1 VTQLRRTVMLTRVEK
16 AQQKWGG
23 SHTVIDKWLN
33 ERQELI
39 ILYCKM
45 AGFSPYDKKD
55 HALPKPEQIQA
66 FCQILM
72 DYLSAGHF
80 EVYDDIAKA
89 CENKGP
95 QSQQLASDIY
105 PRISSTTD
113 IALDFNDKYAEV
125 DKEDLLEQ
133 FDNDLSVLGETLE
146 MRFELEDELIDN
158 LYSNHT
164 D

>member
-1 VTQLRRTVMLTRVEK
+1 MLTRVEK

-39 ILYCKM
+39 VLFCKM

-55 HALPKPEQIQA
+55 HALPEPAQIES

-80 EVYDDIAKA
+80 EIYDDIAKA
-89 CENKGP
+89 CEKKGV
-95 QSQQLASDIY
+95 QSQALANDIY

-113 IALDFNDKYAEV
+113 VALDFNDKYAEV
-125 DKEDLLEQ
+125 NKDDLLKD
-133 FDNDLSVLGETLE
+133 FDNDLSVIVETLE
-146 MRFELEDELIDN
+146 ARFALEDELIDN
-158 LYSNHT
+158 LFSNHT

>member
-1 VTQLRRTVMLTRVEK
+1 MLTRLEK

-23 SHTVIDKWLN
+23 SHTVIDKWLT
-33 ERQELI
+33 ERQELLV
-39 ILYCKM
+39 LYCRI
-45 AGFSPYDKKD
+45 AGFSPYDQKD
-55 HALPKPEQIQA
+55 HALPDQLQIQN

-89 CENKGP
+89 CEQKGP
-95 QSQQLASDIY
+95 SSQQLASELY
-105 PRISSTTD
+105 PRISETTD

-125 DKEDLLEQ
+125 DKEDLLKD
-133 FDNDLSVLGETLE
+133 FDDDLSKLGEALE
-146 MRFELEDELIDN
+146 LRFELEDELIDN

-164 D
+164 

>member
-1 VTQLRRTVMLTRVEK
+1 MLTRLEK

-23 SHTVIDKWLN
+23 SHTVIDKWLT
-33 ERQELI
+33 ERQELLV
-39 ILYCKM
+39 LYCRI

-55 HALPKPEQIQA
+55 HALPDQLQIQN

-89 CENKGP
+89 CEQKGP
-95 QSQQLASDIY
+95 HSQQLASELY
-105 PRISSTTD
+105 PRISETTD
-113 IALDFNDKYAEV
+113 TALDFNDKYAEV
-125 DKEDLLEQ
+125 DKEDLLKD
-133 FDNDLSVLGETLE
+133 FDDDLSKLGEALE
-146 MRFELEDELIDN
+146 LRFELEDELIDN

-164 D
+164 

>member
-1 VTQLRRTVMLTRVEK
+1 MLTRVEK

-39 ILYCKM
+39 VLYCKM
-45 AGFSPYDKKD
+45 AGFSPYDNKD
-55 HALPKPEQIQA
+55 HALPEPEQIQA

-89 CENKGP
+89 CEKKGLE
-95 QSQQLASDIY
+95 SQQLANTIY

-125 DKEDLLEQ
+125 DKEDLLKE

-146 MRFELEDELIDN
+146 VRFELEDELIDN
-158 LYSNHT
+158 LFSNHT

>member
-1 VTQLRRTVMLTRVEK
+1 MLTRVEK

-39 ILYCKM
+39 VLFCKM

-55 HALPKPEQIQA
+55 HALPEPAQIES

-80 EVYDDIAKA
+80 EIYDDIAKA

-95 QSQQLASDIY
+95 KSQELANAIY

-125 DKEDLLEQ
+125 DKEDLLKD
-133 FDNDLSVLGETLE
+133 FDKDLSVIGEALE
-146 MRFELEDELIDN
+146 ARFALEDELIDN
-158 LYSNHT
+158 LFSNHT
-164 D
+164 N

>member
-1 VTQLRRTVMLTRVEK
+1 MLTRVEN

-33 ERQELI
+33 ARQRLI
-39 ILYCKM
+39 VLYCKL
-45 AGFSPYDKKD
+45 AGFSPSDKKD
-55 HALPKPEQIQA
+55 HALPEPQQIET

-80 EVYDDIAKA
+80 EIYDDIAKA
-89 CENKGP
+89 CESKGP
-95 QSQQLASDIY
+95 ESQLLANAIY
-105 PRISSTTD
+105 PKITDTTD

-125 DKEDLLEQ
+125 DKEDLLVG
-133 FDNDLSVLGETLE
+133 FDNDLSVLGEALE
-146 MRFELEDELIDN
+146 ARFALEDELIDN
-158 LYSNHT
+158 LFANHT

>member
-1 VTQLRRTVMLTRVEK
+1 MLTRVEK

-33 ERQELI
+33 ERQKLI
-39 ILYCKM
+39 VLYCKI
-45 AGFSPYDKKD
+45 AGFSPTAQKE
-55 HALPKPEQIQA
+55 HALPEPTLIED

-89 CENKGP
+89 FEEKGTE
-95 QSQQLASDIY
+95 SQQLASNLY
-105 PRISSTTD
+105 PLISNTTD

-125 DKEDLLEQ
+125 GEEDLLAD
-133 FDNDLSVLGETLE
+133 FDNDLSTLGEALE
-146 MRFELEDELIDN
+146 VRFSLEDELIDN
-158 LYSNHT
+158 LFSNHIN
-164 D
+164 

>member
-1 VTQLRRTVMLTRVEK
+1 MLKRVEK

-33 ERQELI
+33 ERQDLI
-39 ILYCKM
+39 VLYCKM

-55 HALPKPEQIQA
+55 HSLPEPEQIQT
-66 FCQILM
+66 FCQLLM

-80 EVYDDIAKA
+80 EIYDDIAKA
-89 CENKGP
+89 CEKKGP
-95 QSQQLASDIY
+95 ESQQLANAIY

-113 IALDFNDKYAEV
+113 VALDFNDKYEAV
-125 DKEDLLEQ
+125 SQEDLLKD
-133 FDNDLSVLGETLE
+133 FDNDLSVIGEALE
-146 MRFELEDELIDN
+146 ARFALEDELIDN
-158 LYSNHT
+158 LFANHA

>member
-1 VTQLRRTVMLTRVEK
+1 MLTRVEK

-33 ERQELI
+33 ERQQLI
-39 ILYCKM
+39 VLYCKL
-45 AGFSPYDKKD
+45 AGFAPYEKKD
-55 HALPKPEQIQA
+55 PALPEPEQIQT

-89 CENKGP
+89 CEKKGP
-95 QSQQLASDIY
+95 ESQQLANAIY
-105 PRISSTTD
+105 PRISDTTD
-113 IALDFNDKYAEV
+113 VALDFNDKYAEV
-125 DKEDLLEQ
+125 AADDLLTG
-133 FDNDLSVLGETLE
+133 FDNDLSVIGEALE
-146 MRFELEDELIDN
+146 ARFALEDELIDN
-158 LYSNHT
+158 LFSNHT